1 MNTAKGFSLIGV
13 IAVMFFTVGLKAK
26 AQEGLSVDGKERWQ
40 IIYYPSLP
48 GNNYEIESLK
58 TNTAKLINECYQVY
72 DLKNNIKKKVSEVKV
87 FEDKIEINYNKRQSV
102 IMNFSDILD
111 YCIHLK
117 KWAFV
122 NNMVVDNP
130 YTIRLGHVMF
140 TYDPNRLADAKKL
153 ADYLFFFQHT
163 FNEKRFSSQL
173 ALFEPIAEQYRALK
187 VKPAV
192 SESLREFIVKANLFN
207 QQKNYEK
214 AIELYNKAIAIDQTA
229 YSAAYSNIALLFAQI
244 HMFDPA
250 IYNMKKYLLLEPE
263 ATDARSAQD
272 KIYEWKLLIGE

>member
-1 MNTAKGFSLIGV
+1 MNIMKVVGLTGV
-13 IAVMFFTVGLKAK
+13 LAVMLFTFSFTAE

-58 TNTAKLINECYQVY
+58 TNTAKLIEECYQVY
-72 DLKNNIKKKVSEVKV
+72 DLKNNIKKKAAEVKV
-87 FEDKIEINYNKRQSV
+87 LEDKIEINYNKRQSL

-117 KWAFV
+117 KWSFV

-153 ADYLFFFQHT
+153 ADCLFFFQHT
-163 FNEKRFSSQL
+163 FNEKRFSSKL
-173 ALFEPIAEQYRALK
+173 ALFEPIAAQYRALK

-192 SESLREFIVKANLFN
+192 SESLRELIVKANLFN

-214 AIELYNKAIAIDQTA
+214 AIELYNRVIEIDQTA
-229 YSAAYSNIALLFAQI
+229 YSAAYSNLALLFAQI

-263 ATDARSAQD
+263 APDARSAQD
-272 KIYEWKLLIGE
+272 KIYEWKAKINK